1 MKLALLAALVAL
13 SVFAIPS
20 IDGQVAGPPPGS
32 RAQTQDSQ
40 GVQGHVITVS
50 RSGEAYAKPDLGIL
64 LMSIQSTSAI
74 ADEAVSANA
83 DKAKAAQSALAGF
96 GFTPANYQ
104 ISSVTFGQGGG
115 GLRYPGQ
122 PDVTAF
128 TATQYIYVFFET
140 AELGDVAQLT
150 QKSAGVIEALRKAG
164 AVPANAGPQFGPV
177 PPGAAGALIIYTI
190 KDPAKYEDQALQV
203 AATRAREAAQSL
215 ATSMGIQ
222 IAGLRNVQS
231 GYLGGNVMPR
241 SGQGPLVGLKYRWYS
256 PKSDELEI
264 IANATVEYD
273 FK

>member
-64 LMSIQSTSAI
+64 LMSIQSTSPI

-83 DKAKAAQSALAGF
+83 DKAKAAQAALAGL
-96 GFTPANYQ
+96 GFAPASYQ

-115 GLRYPGQ
+115 GPRYPGQ
-122 PDVTAF
+122 LDVAVY

-140 AELGDVAQLT
+140 ADLGDVARLT
-150 QKSAGVIEALRKAG
+150 QKSATVIEALRKAG
-164 AVPANAGPQFGPV
+164 AVPANAGNQFGPTS
-177 PPGAAGALIIYTI
+177 PGMGGALIIYTI

-231 GYLGGNVMPR
+231 GYLSGNVMPR

-264 IANATVEYD
+264 IANASVEYD